1 MSRYLYWEGASGISG
16 DMAVAALLDLGASR
30 EKMETALASLHLE
43 EEFHCHVSRKTSY
56 SIAGCDFDVHLHH
69 RETLCEQAYTE
80 EAHYHEHECGHGH
93 HHHHDDPHHPHHPH
107 VHRHLADVET
117 ILERAQATP
126 SALALAKRIFR
137 IVAEAE
143 AQAHGVPVEQVHFHE
158 VGAVDSIVDILTTA
172 VLVDDLAPEGCIVC
186 GLSEGQGVVMCQHGE
201 LPVPVP
207 AVLNIATTHGIP
219 LRPTATSGEMVT
231 PTGIAIAAALRTRSS
246 LPPSFRILRT
256 GIGLGKRDFG
266 KANFLRVWLLE
277 DEAPAETSDDGVEV
291 LECNIDDSTPECLGH
306 AMETLLAAGALEV
319 FFTPCHMKKNR
330 PGVVL
335 TVLAPP
341 ARSEELLHLLFLHTS
356 TIGVRRNCVQRACL
370 QRTACT
376 LELPGGNVRAKCVEG
391 YGIRRVYPEYESV
404 RLYAETTG
412 MGFPDAYAAA
422 LAACRPPR
430 P

>member
-1 MSRYLYWEGASGISG
+1 MSRYLYWEGSSGISG

-30 EKMETALASLHLE
+30 EKMEAALASLHLE
-43 EEFHCHVSRKTSY
+43 EEFHCHVSRKNSY
-56 SIAGCDFDVHLHH
+56 SIAGCDFDVRLHH
-69 RETLCEQAYTE
+69 HETACEQAYPE
-80 EAHYHEHECGHGH
+80 GIHHHGHGHEHGHGH
-93 HHHHDDPHHPHHPH
+93 HHHHDGSHHPHA
-107 VHRHLADVET
+107 HRHLADVEK
-117 ILERAQATP
+117 ILESAQVTP

-143 AQAHGVPVEQVHFHE
+143 ARAHGVPVGQVHFHE
-158 VGAVDSIVDILTTA
+158 VGAVDSIVDILATA
-172 VLVDDLAPEGCIVC
+172 VLVDDLAPDGCIVC
-186 GLSEGQGVVMCQHGE
+186 GLNEGQGVVMCQHGE

-219 LRPTATSGEMVT
+219 LRPTATNGEMVT

-246 LPPSFRILRT
+246 LPPVYRVLST

-277 DEAPAETSDDGVEV
+277 DETPAGISADSVEV
-291 LECNIDDSTPECLGH
+291 LECNIDDSTPECLGY

-319 FFTPCHMKKNR
+319 FFTPCQMKKNR

-341 ARSEELLHLLFLHTS
+341 GRKDELLHLLFLHTS
-356 TIGVRRNCVQRACL
+356 TIGVRHHCVQRTCLHRSACAL
-370 QRTACT
+370 D
-376 LELPGGNVRAKCVEG
+376 LPGGEVQAKCVEG
-391 YGIRRVYPEYESV
+391 YGFRRVWPEYESV
-404 RLYAETTG
+404 RHYAETTG

-422 LAACRPPR
+422 LAACQSRHS
-430 P
+430 

>member
-1 MSRYLYWEGASGISG
+1 MSRYLYWEGSSGISG
-16 DMAVAALLDLGASR
+16 DMSVAALLDLGASR
-30 EKMETALASLHLE
+30 EKMEIALASLHLG

-56 SIAGCDFDVHLHH
+56 SIAGCDFDVRLHRH
-69 RETLCEQAYTE
+69 GTACEQAYTE
-80 EAHYHEHECGHGH
+80 ETHRHEHECGHGH
-93 HHHHDDPHHPHHPH
+93 CHHHDAPHHSYA
-107 VHRHLADVET
+107 HRHLADVET
-117 ILERAQATP
+117 ILESAQATP

-143 AQAHGVPVEQVHFHE
+143 AQAHGVPVGQVHFHE
-158 VGAVDSIVDILTTA
+158 VGAVDSIVDILATA
-172 VLVDDLAPEGCIVC
+172 VLVDDLAPDGCIVC

-219 LRPTATSGEMVT
+219 LRPTATCGEMVT

-246 LPPSFRILRT
+246 LPPACRILRT

-277 DEAPAETSDDGVEV
+277 DETPAATPDGSVEV

-356 TIGVRRNCVQRACL
+356 TIGVRRHCVQRACL

-376 LELPGGNVRAKCVEG
+376 LDLPGGKVQAKCVEG
-391 YGIRRVYPEYESV
+391 YGVRRMYPEYESV

-422 LAACRPPR
+422 LAACQIPR

>member
-30 EKMETALASLHLE
+30 EKMEKALASLHLE

-56 SIAGCDFDVHLHH
+56 SIVGCDFDVRLHH
-69 RETLCEQAYTE
+69 HEAACEQIYTDLN
-80 EAHYHEHECGHGH
+80 EHKHAH
-93 HHHHDDPHHPHHPH
+93 HHHHDGSRHPHA
-107 VHRHLADVET
+107 HRHLSDVEK
-117 ILERAQATP
+117 ILESARVTP

-158 VGAVDSIVDILTTA
+158 VGAVDSIVDILATA

-186 GLSEGQGVVMCQHGE
+186 GLNEGQGVVMCQHGE

-207 AVLNIATTHGIP
+207 AVLNIATSYGIP
-219 LRPTATSGEMVT
+219 LRPTATRGEMVT

-246 LPPSFRILRT
+246 LPPTYRILRT

-266 KANFLRVWLLE
+266 KANFLRVWLIE
-277 DEAPAETSDDGVEV
+277 DETPAEIPDDSVEV

-341 ARSEELLHLLFLHTS
+341 DRKDELLHLLFLHTS
-356 TIGVRRNCVQRACL
+356 TIGVRRHCVQRACL
-370 QRTACT
+370 KRSACT
-376 LELPGGNVRAKCVEG
+376 LDLPGGKVRAKCVEG

-404 RLYAETTG
+404 RHYAETTG

-422 LAACRPPR
+422 LAACQSPR
-430 P
+430 L